1 MARSRKMKR
10 STRRKV
16 RRTGRT
22 KRAQQRGG
30 AYGYSASAFSTP
42 GGVAVE
48 NRASYDHCYG
58 DMRPAPA
65 VTPTGAMQA
74 GGACNTCGFPQVGG
88 GSGTGGYGFQLDNSL
103 GKVYAEL
110 PKGPCLQQT
119 GGAAAEEYGIVS
131 YPSGYGFDKAH
142 AVVTPSAMYLDPVRY
157 DRTCQGGGRR
167 KVRRTGRQVR
177 SSGRKTRR
185 SGRKH

>member
-1 MARSRKMKR
+1 MKR
-10 STRRKV
+10 STRKGRK
-16 RRTGRT
+16 
-22 KRAQQRGG
+22 QRGG
-30 AYGYSASAFSTP
+30 AYGYTASAFSTP

-110 PKGPCLQQT
+110 PKGPCPQS

-157 DRTCQGGGRR
+157 DRTCQGGGSR
-167 KVRRTGRQVR
+167 KRHRTGRKAR
-177 SSGRKTRR
+177 CSGRKTHR
-185 SGRKH
+185 SRKSKSHQKH

>member
-16 RRTGRT
+16 RRTGR
-22 KRAQQRGG
+22 KQRGG
-30 AYGYSASAFSTP
+30 AYGYTASAFSTP

-88 GSGTGGYGFQLDNSL
+88 GSATGGYGFQLDNSL
-103 GKVYAEL
+103 GKVYADL

-157 DRTCQGGGRR
+157 DRTCQGGGSRKSR
-167 KVRRTGRQVR
+167 KVRRTDRKSRR
-177 SSGRKTRR
+177 SGRR